1 MANSDMRINLPAATE
16 RLILRPFES
25 KDAPTFSAYRSDPEI
40 ARYQG
45 WQAPYS
51 LEQARD
57 FIAEMQA
64 KIPGQPGQWYQV
76 ALELKEDRRLIGD
89 CAFRLS
95 EDGRQAELCLKQAR
109 ANKKRGYAR
118 EAGDWLLAALFGTLK
133 VQRVFANIDP
143 RNTAAIQSIGR
154 LGFRFEGRFKQSLWL
169 KGEWVDEEWYAL
181 LREEWIKPSGRAA

>member
-1 MANSDMRINLPAATE
+1 MAESITRNILPAATG
-16 RLILRPFES
+16 RLILRPFEER
-25 KDAPTFSAYRSDPEI
+25 DAAAFSAYRSDPEI

-64 KIPGQPGQWYQV
+64 KTPGQPGQWYQV
-76 ALELKEDRRLIGD
+76 ALELKEDGRLIGD

-95 EDGRQAELCLKQAR
+95 EDSRQAEIGMTLACAYQ
-109 ANKKRGYAR
+109 NRGYAR
-118 EAGDWLLAALFGTLK
+118 EAGVWLLAALFGMLK